1 MTTVEYSNRG
11 GMFRLKAD
19 GHAGWEG
26 TEPGRDLVCAAESML
41 AYTLLQSLQDARER
55 GWIQELDTDI
65 WDGGVLAEAVPAP
78 DGMVRVATIYHTVLT
93 GYRMLSRR
101 YPHNV
106 EVLVDR

>member
-65 WDGGVLAEAVPAP
+65 WDGGVLAEEVPAP
-78 DGMVRVATIYHTVLT
+78 DGMVRVATIYRTVLT